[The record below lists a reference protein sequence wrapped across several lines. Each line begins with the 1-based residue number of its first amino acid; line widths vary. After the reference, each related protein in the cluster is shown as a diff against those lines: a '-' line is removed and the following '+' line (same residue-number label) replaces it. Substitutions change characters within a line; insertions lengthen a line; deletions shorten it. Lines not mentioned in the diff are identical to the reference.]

1 MNITKARDYGRLSTL
16 AAVALLVTGSAGVP
30 VMAQGLD
37 SETAV
42 QTIIGSDVESTE
54 VPIKEVGDR
63 LVAAIGNVTANTR
76 EVRRRFNLGD
86 VGIVTV
92 LDDET
97 ADSAAV
103 AESIEASQIEINDLR
118 IAIEGSAMFYHAVN
132 SRRIL
137 LSDIIAMEFEG
148 DDVLIYVLNKQAQ

>member
-1 MNITKARDYGRLSTL
+1 MNITKARGSSRLSAL
-16 AAVALLVTGSAGVP
+16 AAVALLVAGSSSVP

-37 SETAV
+37 SETAI
-42 QTIIGSDVESTE
+42 QTIIGSDVETTE

-63 LVAAIGNVTANTR
+63 LVAAIDNVTANTQ
-76 EVRRRFNLGD
+76 EVRRRFNLGE

-97 ADSAAV
+97 ADADAV
-103 AESIEASQIEINDLR
+103 AESIAARQLEISDLR

-148 DDVLIYVLNKQAQ
+148 DDVLIYVLNKHAQ